1 MSFQSLTQ
9 ILASFWETFE
19 FILLYKITIFGKSNL
34 MNTEEKRKTLSKW
47 ILETDENVLN
57 EVEAIYK
64 ITNQNMEISDK
75 HKTILDQRLKD
86 HQDSPTSGRNWT
98 EIKAE
103 LSSKYGF

>member
-1 MSFQSLTQ
+1 
-9 ILASFWETFE
+9 
-19 FILLYKITIFGKSNL
+19 

-57 EVEAIYK
+57 EVEAIYN
-64 ITNQNMEISDK
+64 ITNQNIEISDE

-86 HQDSPTSGRNWT
+86 HQENPTSGRNWT

>member
-1 MSFQSLTQ
+1 
-9 ILASFWETFE
+9 
-19 FILLYKITIFGKSNL
+19 

-57 EVEAIYK
+57 EVEAIYN
-64 ITNQNMEISDK
+64 ITNQNIEISDE
-75 HKTILDQRLKD
+75 HKTILDKRLRD
-86 HQDSPTSGRNWT
+86 HQENPASGRNWT